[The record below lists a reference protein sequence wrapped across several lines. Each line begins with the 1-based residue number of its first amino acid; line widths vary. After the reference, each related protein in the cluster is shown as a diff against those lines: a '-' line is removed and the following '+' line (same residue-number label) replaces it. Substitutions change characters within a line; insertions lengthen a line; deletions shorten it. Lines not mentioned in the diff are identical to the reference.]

1 MHDEK
6 IGDFLA
12 RLADR
17 VPAPG
22 GGATAALHAAQGA
35 ALLGM
40 VARYSS
46 GEKYAEHAEEITRVR
61 DLTDELRA
69 DALRLAVDDAT
80 AFGAVADA
88 YKLPKDS
95 DQAKADR
102 SAAIAKALVG
112 ASRPPADVIRLSERL
127 VDLGEV
133 LLPIGNRNVITDVAA
148 AAEAARAAA
157 TTARVNVE
165 INVGGIEDDQ
175 VRAELLALTV
185 RVDEIAARADQ
196 VTHQVREV
204 IK

>member
-1 MHDEK
+1 M
-6 IGDFLA
+6 
-12 RLADR
+12 
-17 VPAPG
+17 
-22 GGATAALHAAQGA
+22 
-35 ALLGM
+35 
-40 VARYSS
+40 
-46 GEKYAEHAEEITRVR
+46 
-61 DLTDELRA
+61 
-69 DALRLAVDDAT
+69 DDAT